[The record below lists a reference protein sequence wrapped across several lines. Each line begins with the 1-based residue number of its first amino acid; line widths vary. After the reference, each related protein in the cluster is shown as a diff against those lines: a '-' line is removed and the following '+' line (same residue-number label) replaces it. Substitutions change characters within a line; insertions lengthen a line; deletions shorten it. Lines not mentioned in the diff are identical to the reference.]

1 MELSQLRREAVE
13 TSNDLSTLSV
23 SDDSDVLGDATG
35 AGGSFSDLQ
44 TLINSNTGTI
54 TLTGNYTYGGSDSG
68 NTGIS
73 IKNKDITIVGQGN
86 IVIDAKEKSRIF
98 NIDGATVTL
107 KGITFTNAKYSGD
120 GGAITSNSKLI
131 IDNCNFTS
139 SSAISGGAILIGG
152 SHSKIT
158 NSNFESN
165 VASYSGNIWGGGAI
179 KLAQSISNV
188 TFDHCSFVG
197 NNATNGHGGAISMSQ
212 CKNIVINNSYFNKNY
227 AKGDGGALY
236 TYKQE
241 KMSILNTNF
250 TENSVLYSTGLGGAI
265 HFQNDNHIK
274 NYIDI
279 INCSFISNSAARGG
293 AIRTTQPSY
302 YFNLYNLTFKNN
314 KAKYEGGAFSH
325 NQLSY
330 YFNFENITFV
340 NSSTEQITGAWGG
353 TIYFNAESSNWK
365 NISIYDSESLTGG
378 AICIKSSVQNTF
390 RDIIIKN
397 ATASSYGV
405 LFN

>member
-1 MELSQLRREAVE
+1 MICAISAVSAADIGVDDANGTLTTPKGEAVE

-139 SSAISGGAILIGG
+139 SSC
-152 SHSKIT
+152 
-158 NSNFESN
+158 N
-165 VASYSGNIWGGGAI
+165 
-179 KLAQSISNV
+179 
-188 TFDHCSFVG
+188 
-197 NNATNGHGGAISMSQ
+197 
-212 CKNIVINNSYFNKNY
+212 
-227 AKGDGGALY
+227 
-236 TYKQE
+236 
-241 KMSILNTNF
+241 
-250 TENSVLYSTGLGGAI
+250 
-265 HFQNDNHIK
+265 
-274 NYIDI
+274 
-279 INCSFISNSAARGG
+279 
-293 AIRTTQPSY
+293 
-302 YFNLYNLTFKNN
+302 
-314 KAKYEGGAFSH
+314 
-325 NQLSY
+325 
-330 YFNFENITFV
+330 
-340 NSSTEQITGAWGG
+340 
-353 TIYFNAESSNWK
+353 
-365 NISIYDSESLTGG
+365 
-378 AICIKSSVQNTF
+378 
-390 RDIIIKN
+390 
-397 ATASSYGV
+397 
-405 LFN
+405 